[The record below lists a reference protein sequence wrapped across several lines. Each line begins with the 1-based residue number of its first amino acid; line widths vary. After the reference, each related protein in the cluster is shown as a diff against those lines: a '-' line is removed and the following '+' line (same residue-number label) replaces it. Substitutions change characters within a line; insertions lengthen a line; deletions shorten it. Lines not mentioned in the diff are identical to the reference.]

1 MLTTDLSTVLIMS
14 SFRDSSKHW
23 PKYSR
28 VFEIQLSKEPLEC
41 FQPVCVCIYVCVSV
55 HFTSLLSPSRGG
67 RMQVL
72 NSESKIDWANF
83 TDWMLTFAAKLDG
96 TPIVA
101 M

>member
-1 MLTTDLSTVLIMS
+1 M
-14 SFRDSSKHW
+14 
-23 PKYSR
+23 
-28 VFEIQLSKEPLEC
+28 
-41 FQPVCVCIYVCVSV
+41 CVYVCVSV